1 MSLLPKFSKW
11 QIKLILL
18 FAGLI
23 IVVTTILYTRELVD
37 ELILNERN
45 KIQFYADMFKRVTD
59 PDLKTIDEFYLV
71 VNNIAPTISFPIII
85 TDEKNEPIYPFEQ
98 WSRNVD
104 VDTSKPIQEQREY
117 MNEHISNMS
126 ESYPPIIIKDKNNNV
141 LMKFFYTHSEM
152 IDRLQLFPILEFIII
167 AILIIIGYLAFSNIR
182 RNEESKVWVGM
193 AKEAAH
199 QLGTPLSSLL
209 AWLEILKNARNDPG
223 FVEDTVMEM
232 ENDINRLNII
242 ATRFSKIGS
251 MPELKSE
258 DIASRISDIVNY
270 FEKRLPHLGKKI
282 KIEFNVDENAHIMI
296 SPELFA
302 WVIENLLK
310 NAAEAIESK
319 DGIVVISISALHD
332 KKVLI
337 TVKDN
342 GKGMTAKLK
351 RQVFHP
357 GFTTKKR
364 GWGLGLS
371 LSKRIIEQ
379 YHNGK
384 IYIKDTSPGKGT
396 TFAIELPF
404 GENTV

>member
-37 ELILNERN
+37 ELIENERN
-45 KIQFYADMFKRVTD
+45 KIQLYADMYKKVTD
-59 PDLKTIDEFYLV
+59 PELESIEEFVFV

-85 TDEKNEPIYPFEQ
+85 TNEKNEPIYPFDQ
-98 WSRNVD
+98 WTRNIA
-104 VDTSKPIQEQREY
+104 VDTSKPIQEQRDYLNEY
-117 MNEHISNMS
+117 ISKMS
-126 ESYPPIIIKDKNNNV
+126 SSYAPIIIKDKNNNI
-141 LMKFFYTHSEM
+141 LFKLFFTHSEM

-167 AILIIIGYLAFSNIR
+167 SVLIIIGYLAFSNIR

-209 AWLEILKNARNDPG
+209 AWLEILKNSKNDPG
-223 FVEDTVMEM
+223 FVQETITEM

-282 KIEFNVDENAHIMI
+282 KIDLNVDKNADIMI

-319 DGIVVISISALHD
+319 DGVVVINISAIHD
-332 KKVLI
+332 KKVMI

-379 YHNGK
+379 YHKGK

-396 TFAIELPF
+396 TFAIELPY
-404 GENTV
+404 GENS